1 MTRKKTSCRVSAR
14 ASQHPMLLY
23 LGCSLVSVP
32 ELAGMSDQGG
42 LAELHIRVALL
53 LEVGM

>member
-1 MTRKKTSCRVSAR
+1 M
-14 ASQHPMLLY
+14 HPMLLD
-23 LGCSLVSVP
+23 LGCSLVFVP